1 MESHFVSSALKLFL
15 NTPLS
20 DRQESAEMVIKI
32 VRVYS
37 LLLCLGLFLS
47 LSGGVCSGKATG
59 RKRRGEQYASA
70 GAAMGA
76 LREKQLGLGILSAL
90 GHRLKKSKLGHIEN
104 RV

>member
-32 VRVYS
+32 VRLYS

-47 LSGGVCSGKATG
+47 LSP
-59 RKRRGEQYASA
+59 
-70 GAAMGA
+70 AAYVA
-76 LREKQLGLGILSAL
+76 EKQQGESGAGSNMRQQVQRWDLSE
-90 GHRLKKSKLGHIEN
+90 KN
-104 RV
+104 N